1 MKLSVIKFLVTLLYV
16 LSVHINNAVFFKEQ
30 NIFKEQNTEQLC
42 EEVRCMRNVGLI
54 YLCILYGTYVDNK
67 LYIIYNPYKSG
78 SALRVQCIKMWIRRG
93 LVNGG
98 GGKRSFTLINRGG
111 HKSFNTEKGG
121 GGVKNV
127 FELKY
132 HV

>member
-42 EEVRCMRNVGLI
+42 EVRCMRNVGLI
-54 YLCILYGTYVDNK
+54 YLCILIYMGQLYGTYVDNK

-78 SALRVQCIKMWIRRG
+78 SALRVQSLILLSKM
-93 LVNGG
+93 
-98 GGKRSFTLINRGG
+98 
-111 HKSFNTEKGG
+111 
-121 GGVKNV
+121 
-127 FELKY
+127 
-132 HV
+132 